1 MLDENQ
7 LTVIDE
13 NGNELLCEI
22 LFTFD
27 SDDYN
32 KSYVV
37 YYPAGA
43 EHEDEDGNVDLH
55 VSAYVPSNNNE
66 GGELLPV
73 ETDAEWDMIEEVI
86 NTFLADEEAEGRVA
100 LCLYHKYN
108 EPLSTNVVVRRASS
122 KDNYATWEDIR
133 VFNFIDE
140 YINPENKEQAKARV
154 FYDYTIESGV
164 FYKYCTETEDEY
176 GNRTALYMPN
186 DMTPIVRYFD
196 SAYLLC

>member
-22 LFTFD
+22 LFT
-27 SDDYN
+27 
-32 KSYVV
+32 SYVV

-86 NTFLADEEAEGRVA
+86 NTFLADEEAEG
-100 LCLYHKYN
+100 
-108 EPLSTNVVVRRASS
+108 E
-122 KDNYATWEDIR
+122 E
-133 VFNFIDE
+133 
-140 YINPENKEQAKARV
+140 
-154 FYDYTIESGV
+154 
-164 FYKYCTETEDEY
+164 
-176 GNRTALYMPN
+176 
-186 DMTPIVRYFD
+186 
-196 SAYLLC
+196 

>member
-13 NGNELLCEI
+13 NGNEVLWEI

-43 EHEDEDGNVDLH
+43 ENEDEEGNVDLH
-55 VSAYVPSNNNE
+55 VSAYIPGENNE

-86 NTFLADEEAEGRVA
+86 NTFLAE
-100 LCLYHKYN
+100 
-108 EPLSTNVVVRRASS
+108 
-122 KDNYATWEDIR
+122 
-133 VFNFIDE
+133 
-140 YINPENKEQAKARV
+140 
-154 FYDYTIESGV
+154 
-164 FYKYCTETEDEY
+164 EDED
-176 GNRTALYMPN
+176 AE
-186 DMTPIVRYFD
+186 
-196 SAYLLC
+196 

>member
-73 ETDAEWDMIEEVI
+73 SFFSRQQPAGTVD
-86 NTFLADEEAEGRVA
+86 L
-100 LCLYHKYN
+100 
-108 EPLSTNVVVRRASS
+108 
-122 KDNYATWEDIR
+122 
-133 VFNFIDE
+133 
-140 YINPENKEQAKARV
+140 
-154 FYDYTIESGV
+154 
-164 FYKYCTETEDEY
+164 
-176 GNRTALYMPN
+176 
-186 DMTPIVRYFD
+186 RYFQAFFQRQFRQNGWHA
-196 SAYLLC
+196 SGNHCFSCPRTSNHQ

>member
-43 EHEDEDGNVDLH
+43 EHEDEDGNVD
-55 VSAYVPSNNNE
+55 Y
-66 GGELLPV
+66 
-73 ETDAEWDMIEEVI
+73 
-86 NTFLADEEAEGRVA
+86 TFLLTFQAITMKVENYFQ
-100 LCLYHKYN
+100 LKQM
-108 EPLSTNVVVRRASS
+108 LSG
-122 KDNYATWEDIR
+122 I
-133 VFNFIDE
+133 
-140 YINPENKEQAKARV
+140 
-154 FYDYTIESGV
+154 
-164 FYKYCTETEDEY
+164 
-176 GNRTALYMPN
+176 
-186 DMTPIVRYFD
+186 
-196 SAYLLC
+196 

>member
-55 VSAYVPSNNNE
+55 VSAYVPSNTMK
-66 GGELLPV
+66 V
-73 ETDAEWDMIEEVI
+73 ENYFQLKQM
-86 NTFLADEEAEGRVA
+86 
-100 LCLYHKYN
+100 
-108 EPLSTNVVVRRASS
+108 LSG
-122 KDNYATWEDIR
+122 I
-133 VFNFIDE
+133 
-140 YINPENKEQAKARV
+140 
-154 FYDYTIESGV
+154 
-164 FYKYCTETEDEY
+164 
-176 GNRTALYMPN
+176 
-186 DMTPIVRYFD
+186 
-196 SAYLLC
+196 

>member
-22 LFTFD
+22 LFTFA

-37 YYPAGA
+37 YYPVGA
-43 EHEDEDGNVDLH
+43 EHEDADGNVDLH
-55 VSAYVPSNNNE
+55 VSAYIPSNNNE

-86 NTFLADEEAEGRVA
+86 NTFLADEEAE
-100 LCLYHKYN
+100 
-108 EPLSTNVVVRRASS
+108 
-122 KDNYATWEDIR
+122 
-133 VFNFIDE
+133 
-140 YINPENKEQAKARV
+140 
-154 FYDYTIESGV
+154 
-164 FYKYCTETEDEY
+164 
-176 GNRTALYMPN
+176 
-186 DMTPIVRYFD
+186 
-196 SAYLLC
+196 SAE